1 MNKKNKNIK
10 NIKDLIEDIQ
20 NLDIKPIKDTR
31 VLVAIDFG
39 TTYSGFAY
47 VHKDN
52 PDNVVVN
59 DSWPGK
65 EGVSKAPTALQ
76 YDKKYNKVINWG
88 YTALV
93 EDLDEVSDDSE
104 EQCPRPVELFKLH
117 ISDLPENEKPW
128 LPSKLNY
135 KKAIEDYLTQMSNL
149 IKKTLKKRWPTLIF
163 PQQVD
168 FVLTIP
174 AEWPPHTTGI
184 MRECACKAGLI
195 TSFDSDHLD
204 FTTEPEAAALHCLT
218 VVNQH
223 NLRPRDSFLVAD
235 CGGGTVD
242 LTSRKLLPGGLLSEI
257 TERAGYLCGSTFVDK
272 EFLSWLG
279 RRVGFQA
286 LEKFKSNCY
295 GQMQYLVQR
304 FFCTRIKFKFSGEPT
319 EYRTF
324 KLNLQQYD
332 LPKYVTGEHRK
343 KMEEAGWVLKIDFNS
358 VKEIFDPV
366 IDQIIK
372 LINDQLNFSN
382 EKCTAIFLVGGFS
395 ESPYLLRRVKETFK
409 YRVPIT
415 AAPAIPIAAIVRG
428 AIMYGLNPNIIRDRI
443 LKWTYGIGVCR
454 KWVDGKD
461 DINRRTAD
469 GLIFYFYELAK
480 RGKKVEVNQKFW
492 EEFLPIRSNQNVAS
506 FNIYYTPKHN
516 AKYCNEPEMKQLGTL
531 RIVRSNNERSGIN
544 KRIEF
549 SLTFG
554 RMEIK
559 ATAKNKETGKI
570 YNETTFILD
579 I

>member
-242 LTSRKLLPGGLLSEI
+242 LTSRKLLPG
-257 TERAGYLCGSTFVDK
+257 
-272 EFLSWLG
+272 
-279 RRVGFQA
+279 
-286 LEKFKSNCY
+286 
-295 GQMQYLVQR
+295 
-304 FFCTRIKFKFSGEPT
+304 
-319 EYRTF
+319 
-324 KLNLQQYD
+324 
-332 LPKYVTGEHRK
+332 
-343 KMEEAGWVLKIDFNS
+343 
-358 VKEIFDPV
+358 
-366 IDQIIK
+366 
-372 LINDQLNFSN
+372 
-382 EKCTAIFLVGGFS
+382 VGGFS

-531 RIVRSNNERSGIN
+531 RIVRSNNERS
-544 KRIEF
+544 
-549 SLTFG
+549 
-554 RMEIK
+554 
-559 ATAKNKETGKI
+559 
-570 YNETTFILD
+570 D